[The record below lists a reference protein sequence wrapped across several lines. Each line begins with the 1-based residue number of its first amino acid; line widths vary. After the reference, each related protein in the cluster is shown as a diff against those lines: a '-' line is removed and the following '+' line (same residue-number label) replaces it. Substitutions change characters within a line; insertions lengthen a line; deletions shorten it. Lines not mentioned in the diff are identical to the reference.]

1 MAYRLCTEKR
11 VGSKKFSTGFS
22 GFEKDQASIM
32 TSGAHHGSLVKFIEF
47 LFPRLRKEKK

>member
-22 GFEKDQASIM
+22 GFKKDQGSIR
-32 TSGAHHGSLVKFIEF
+32 TSGEHHGSLVKFIE
-47 LFPRLRKEKK
+47 LPRLRKEKK

>member
-22 GFEKDQASIM
+22 GFEKGPGFNQDQR
-32 TSGAHHGSLVKFIEF
+32 GA
-47 LFPRLRKEKK
+47 PRLVG